1 MNISREDKKTEAI
14 VRMKAPGLFS
24 DTAAQFEKQDLVGM
38 SEPPLGAFFWL
49 EDEDLER
56 AKKFEEDY
64 NAPVYVV
71 IRSYTT
77 IGKMDA
83 FLYVSDH
90 AEEWDAERED
100 LKNGETIAYVFN
112 HDMPDCSELGY
123 IGIEG
128 TVAAGLRRTW

>member
-1 MNISREDKKTEAI
+1 MNISREDKKAEAI
-14 VRMKAPGLFS
+14 ARMKALGLFS
-24 DTAAQFEKQDLVGM
+24 DTVAQFEKQNLVSI

-49 EDEDLER
+49 EGEDLER
-56 AKKFEEDY
+56 VKKFEEEY
-64 NAPVYVV
+64 NALVYVA
-71 IRSYTT
+71 IRSYTI

-100 LKNGETIAYVFN
+100 LKNSETIAYVFN

-123 IGIEG
+123 IGIAG

>member
-1 MNISREDKKTEAI
+1 MNISREDKKTEA
-14 VRMKAPGLFS
+14 VARMKALGLFS
-24 DTAAQFEKQDLVGM
+24 DTVAQFEKQDLVSM

-49 EDEDLER
+49 EGEDLER
-56 AKKFEEDY
+56 VKKFEEEY
-64 NAPVYVV
+64 NALVYVV

-112 HDMPDCSELGY
+112 HDMPDCSKLGY

-128 TVAAGLRRTW
+128 TIAAGLRRTW

>member
-14 VRMKAPGLFS
+14 VRMKALGLFS
-24 DTAAQFEKQDLVGM
+24 DTVAQFEKQDLVSM

-64 NAPVYVV
+64 NALVYVV

>member
-1 MNISREDKKTEAI
+1 MNISREDKKAK
-14 VRMKAPGLFS
+14 VVARMKALGLFS
-24 DTAAQFEKQDLVGM
+24 DTVTQFEKQDLVSM

-49 EDEDLER
+49 EGEDLGR
-56 AKKFEEDY
+56 VKKFEKEY
-64 NAPVYVV
+64 NALVYVV

-123 IGIEG
+123 IGIAG
-128 TVAAGLRRTW
+128 TAAAGLRRTW